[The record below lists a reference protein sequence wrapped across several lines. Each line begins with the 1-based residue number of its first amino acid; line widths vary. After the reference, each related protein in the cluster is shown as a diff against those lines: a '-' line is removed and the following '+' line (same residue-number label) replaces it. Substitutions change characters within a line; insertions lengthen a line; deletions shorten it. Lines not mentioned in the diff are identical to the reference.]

1 MSRLML
7 DSAGG
12 NLPTCK
18 AVGGHHLSAEIKI
31 YEKQPAN
38 RDAIRLNPADT
49 HARSARN
56 DRLIANN
63 HLPPREGR
71 NVPEA
76 RATEPVNSA
85 MPPDRLLARRGKRL
99 DQSASRYAG
108 QEQQPTKLVDSHTNW
123 RYGSSVAANSASGRR
138 NPITSRRNSAQ
149 ITTAGVFFRLRLSVM
164 AAVCGQASAWP
175 GAYCP
180 GIPTPHTAATQSR
193 RKDGGGSIK
202 VGATPMQQSL
212 NPSAIQQHAA
222 AWKARAMAALRAD
235 SSLSVRLNRYNSA
248 MARARALE
256 AQEADHA

>member
-1 MSRLML
+1 MSPPVLRSIS
-7 DSAGG
+7 DSP
-12 NLPTCK
+12 LICK
-18 AVGGHHLSAEIKI
+18 GVHYLTSRVSPYG
-31 YEKQPAN
+31 
-38 RDAIRLNPADT
+38 
-49 HARSARN
+49 
-56 DRLIANN
+56 
-63 HLPPREGR
+63 
-71 NVPEA
+71 A
-76 RATEPVNSA
+76 RATRRADRRVRPHSLAGSTSDDWAFQSNHLSPDDIGQFPQTSA
-85 MPPDRLLARRGKRL
+85 ANRLQTTQCPSRFRIGRDKSL
-99 DQSASRYAG
+99 DQAACRNSR
-108 QEQQPTKLVDSHTNW
+108 QEQQPPKLVDRHTNW
-123 RYGSSVAANSASGRR
+123 RYGSPVAANSAAGRR

-149 ITTAGVFFRLRLSVM
+149 ITTAGVFFRLRFSVM